1 MFENAKIK
9 EGDRRI
15 EYIFDGD
22 VTVDEHGKEWTQRIK
37 LICEHDKSYK
47 RYTAS
52 VWRCL
57 ARNEGPF
64 NVERFDDVLLGH
76 NRGQLLIEP
85 VARYS
90 ENSFSVF
97 CGRAMREAESIVA
110 DPLHSDSSMAAV
122 LLRVAAKWPAASLV

>member
-9 EGDRRI
+9 EGDRRV

-22 VTVDEHGKEWTQRIK
+22 VTVDEHGKEWVQRIK
-37 LICEHDKSYK
+37 LVCDHDKGYK

-57 ARNEGPF
+57 ARVEGPF
-64 NVERFDDVLLGH
+64 NVERFDDVLSGH
-76 NRGQLLIEP
+76 NNDTLLREP

-90 ENSFSVF
+90 ANSFDAF
-97 CGRAMREAESIVA
+97 CGRAMAKAASAIKDEDNFS
-110 DPLHSDSSMAAV
+110 LAAV
-122 LLRVAAKWPAASLV
+122 LLRIAAEYSRNQVLV